1 MNNVT
6 LAHIGGELV
15 VIGGIAFYFQRKTS
29 ALEHQILQ
37 LQQENRELV
46 TAIDELGDQMQ
57 QLAAMVMQGRQQPRQ
72 APAPV
77 PRQGRTRKDRRPPPV
92 SQVIDS
98 AQRAPPTTKAFS
110 DDNDSGNETLD
121 DRELDRE
128 LEQDLQELEE
138 SRKCDGDVCEL

>member
-29 ALEHQILQ
+29 ALEQQILQ

-72 APAPV
+72 APTPV

-92 SQVIDS
+92 SKVIDS
-98 AQRAPPTTKAFS
+98 AQRAPPTTQAFS

-128 LEQDLQELEE
+128 LEQDLQELEK